1 MPRPSFLLIAV
12 AAACSFPAASAAQNP
27 SLSARSITVLESECA
42 DGQSASCDELSFR
55 FAYGLRGVAQDHGRS
70 AHFKLRS
77 CEAGNARACG
87 VYASRV
93 RLSHPGYP
101 RDNPA
106 VVADYARRGCLGN
119 DGPTC
124 SFATSIAIKSA
135 NYSPQQRVE
144 IFRKVCRIG
153 EANDC
158 ERAAYAEG
166 ERRNWKEAAE
176 LARQACA
183 RGMQNSC
190 QNHRAYLA
198 RYLNS
203 QRALAPANTRTTPP
217 AARQAPTK
225 VSTEITPDMYQPDRG
240 RRSNARDNSRSGN
253 ESCTKSNGSPGK
265 RYWYY
270 GFDNKRNTGPCT

>member
-1 MPRPSFLLIAV
+1 MSKDP
-12 AAACSFPAASAAQNP
+12 
-27 SLSARSITVLESECA
+27 VL
-42 DGQSASCDELSFR
+42 
-55 FAYGLRGVAQDHGRS
+55 S
-70 AHFKLRS
+70 AHFMRRS
-77 CEAGNARACG
+77 CETGDARACG
-87 VYASRV
+87 VYASRI

-101 RDNPA
+101 PENPA
-106 VVADYARRGCLGN
+106 VVAEYARRGCLGD

-124 SFATSIAIKSA
+124 GLATFIAIKSA
-135 NYSPQQRVE
+135 SYSPQQRVE

-198 RYLNS
+198 RYQNS
-203 QRALAPANTRTTPP
+203 LRAQTATTPP
-217 AARQAPTK
+217 PPARQAPAR
-225 VSTEITPDMYQPDRG
+225 VSTEITPDMYQPDKR
-240 RRSNARDNSRSGN
+240 RRSNARDHSRSGY
-253 ESCTKSNGSPGK
+253 ESCTKSNGSPDQ

-270 GFDNKRNTGPCT
+270 GFDNKRNTGPCM